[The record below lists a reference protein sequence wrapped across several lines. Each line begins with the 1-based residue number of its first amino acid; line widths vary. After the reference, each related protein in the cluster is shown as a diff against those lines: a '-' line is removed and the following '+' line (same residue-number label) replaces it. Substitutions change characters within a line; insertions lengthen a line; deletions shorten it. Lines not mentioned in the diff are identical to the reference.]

1 MEENYII
8 YLILE
13 NFNYDKIFVN
23 SGLYKF
29 NIDKKSNVN
38 VLL

>member
-1 MEENYII
+1 MGESYII

-23 SGLYKF
+23 SNVYQF
-29 NIDKKSNVN
+29 NISKKSDINI
-38 VLL
+38 LL